1 MMNRKTKIDLEFENN
16 TDSYDI
22 KEKVTEEIQEALLE
36 FEDANAECKALRIQI
51 QITEVSKDENK
62 HNL

>member
-1 MMNRKTKIDLEFENN
+1 MNRKTKIDLEFENN